1 MAEPNPRSKL
11 VPVLMVIAGLAL
23 ILGSLAWIAFT
34 SRQTAARV
42 EQLPAPVTSP
52 RIPYP
57 DIKRATLEEARTAF
71 DAGSV
76 VFVDVR
82 GEPYYS
88 QGHIPGAISISLEE
102 LPNRL
107 GELDKTARIITYCT

>member
-1 MAEPNPRSKL
+1 MVDPERRSKL
-11 VPVLMVIAGLAL
+11 APVLMVIAGLAL

-34 SRQTAARV
+34 NRQAAARV
-42 EQLPAPVTSP
+42 EQLPAPVSSP

-57 DIKRATLEEARTAF
+57 DVKRASLEQARTAF
-71 DAGSV
+71 DAGAS

-88 QGHIPGAISISLEE
+88 QGHIPGALSISLEE
-102 LPNRL
+102 LPNRI
-107 GELDKTARIITYCT
+107 GELDKNAWIITYCT